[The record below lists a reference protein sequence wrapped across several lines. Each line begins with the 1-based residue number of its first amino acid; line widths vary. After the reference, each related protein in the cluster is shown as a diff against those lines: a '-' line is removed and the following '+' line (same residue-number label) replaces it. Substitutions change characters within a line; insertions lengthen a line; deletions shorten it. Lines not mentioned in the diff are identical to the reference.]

1 MRVKGKFECKVTDN
15 FSVFNE
21 TMTIFNIFFNNKE
34 MGRDYEVQGG
44 KIDLFQLIILYFRI
58 VFCIKFR

>member
-1 MRVKGKFECKVTDN
+1 MRVKGKFEYKVTDI

-44 KIDLFQLIILYFRI
+44 KIDLFRFIILYFRI